1 VHVRDIALAHRLALE
16 YLLNTGEIL
25 KPCPSIHSSSKNTR
39 DERVQAA
46 RGEPFDFAQDK
57 LRRNSAFRTIH
68 SGEQSARI
76 NLGTA
81 QGFSIQEIIT
91 GVEQVTGKKIIT
103 KHLPRRAGDPAYLIA
118 DNKLAYDLLGWKPLH
133 SDINI
138 IISSAYEFYIQ
149 ENNSRPSIHSPAGNT
164 RDERDGC
171 HPELVSGSLSYNH
184 EIYHEEKNN

>member
-1 VHVRDIALAHRLALE
+1 VHVRDIAQAHRLALE
-16 YLLNTGEIL
+16 YNT
-25 KPCPSIHSSSKNTR
+25 
-39 DERVQAA
+39 
-46 RGEPFDFAQDK
+46 
-57 LRRNSAFRTIH
+57 SAI
-68 SGEQSARI
+68 I

-91 GVEQVTGKKIIT
+91 SVEQVTGKKIIT

-133 SDINI
+133 SDITS

-149 ENNSRPSIHSPAGNT
+149 ENNRRPSIHSPAGNT

-171 HPELVSGSLSYNH
+171 HPELVGAGRTVLGSLSYNH
-184 EIYHEEKNN
+184 EGHHEEKNN